1 MSRQAHLPPRCPPQN
16 RASSCSTQGDSDT
29 NLKGIIHRRSASD
42 SLTLLEAPASLN
54 LTSNADIKNTIS
66 DETGTGMEAACI
78 YGPNSPRCR
87 SNLTHSKDSI
97 VSALSEYVPQTP
109 LQHSSKNLCIP
120 ETAQSYLEGGAC
132 GLNNELH
139 SETKAAKRHSGQ
151 RSRVRKLQYIAELER
166 TVNLLQCL
174 ESDLAARVGSLL
186 QRHAILS
193 MENTTLEQK
202 IAILQKEKLIMDG
215 QYQTLRKEVERLK
228 VCYIN
233 HLKSKT
239 TVCRRTGSAID
250 AIISD
255 SSWQMLD
262 IGKLSLGEN

>member
-16 RASSCSTQGDSDT
+16 RASSCSTQGTVSQTLQGNGELYLHHHRFHSQSSILEEQPSWLDDLLGDSDT

-215 QYQTLRKEVERLK
+215 
-228 VCYIN
+228 
-233 HLKSKT
+233 
-239 TVCRRTGSAID
+239 
-250 AIISD
+250 
-255 SSWQMLD
+255 
-262 IGKLSLGEN
+262 